1 MLISLD
7 GFFEGKDHD
16 ISWHNAGDAEFNA
29 FAIDQNKNTGTFLF
43 GRRTYDLMK
52 SWWPTIEAKDADPE
66 VAKMMNETP
75 KVVVSTT
82 RDSDTWENTTFI
94 QENIVEEIKK
104 LKEEG
109 DPPSHE
115 ASAGQV
121 KDIMIFGSN
130 ELTVSLMKAGLVDEF
145 RIMVNPIVLG
155 EGTKLFAGLGEKH
168 NLKLVHVQRFDNGNI
183 LLDYEPK

>member
-16 ISWHNAGDAEFNA
+16 ISWHNAGGQEFNA
-29 FAIDQNKNTGTFLF
+29 FALDQNKNTGTFLF

-66 VAKMMNETP
+66 IAKMMNETP

-82 RDSDTWENTTFI
+82 RDSNVWENTTFI

-104 LKEEG
+104 LK

-115 ASAGQV
+115 ASEGQD

-145 RIMVNPIVLG
+145 RIMVNPIVLS

-168 NLKLVHVQRFDNGNI
+168 NLKLVKVQRFDNGNI
-183 LLDYEPK
+183 LLDYEPKS